1 MKYSTQ
7 IKPISYLKA
16 HASEMIRKLNEG
28 GEPYII
34 TQNGEAKAV
43 VQSVEE
49 FEQLQERLAFLQ
61 LVQIAEQQI
70 EEGDHKQPEEVLES
84 LRERIIRRNE
94 NASGEKK

>member
-34 TQNGEAKAV
+34 TQNGEAKVV
-43 VQSVEE
+43 VQSVKE
-49 FEQLQERLAFLQ
+49 FEQLQERLALMQ
-61 LVQIAEQQI
+61 LLHRGEEQV
-70 EEGDHKQPEEVLES
+70 EAGKVKPFDEAM
-84 LRERIIRRNE
+84 ERIRDKIT
-94 NASGEKK
+94 GQQ